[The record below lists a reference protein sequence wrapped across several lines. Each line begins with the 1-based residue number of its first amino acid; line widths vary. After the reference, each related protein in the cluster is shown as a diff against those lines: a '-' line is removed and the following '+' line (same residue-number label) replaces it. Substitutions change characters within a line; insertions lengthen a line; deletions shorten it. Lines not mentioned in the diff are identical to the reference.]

1 MARAKK
7 IPSDEKLAEKSEL
20 FMQNVSS
27 DMSFK
32 SEITN
37 DSMSFDW
44 VNEIEFSCPYLDNI
58 VRNPKVALIKEEE
71 VVKIEK
77 ARKITV
83 ASVKDLSKH
92 THFIEKIDRT
102 TNEVRPSKI
111 LIEHHEET
119 FNTYENRF
127 IYTLID
133 NMLKFIMRKEV
144 ALENFKTKNDKVLE
158 YAASTNNGYEKVNVE
173 LKISS
178 KEMPKGSKENDFQK
192 EIDELKKRVKKM
204 KDYIASWKR
213 SEMLKSLEKAHVAFV
228 VSPIKKTNMILK
240 NPNFQIA
247 MKLWDFLQTYDYDDT
262 DGSKD
267 GLDTTGNEVLKGI
280 LDESFLIDYCVFDS
294 ISSSKREQKE
304 KLSKYAVIMVKKE
317 IHRAVS
323 LLLNCG
329 IKITDE
335 EIIAM
340 ITSEIKN
347 EKEKRAIGSTDIK
360 KKFQSAMDEYLE
372 RTQDYL

>member
-32 SEITN
+32 SELTN

-44 VNEIEFSCPYLDNI
+44 VNEIEFSCPYIDNI

-92 THFIEKIDRT
+92 THFIEKIDKV

-133 NMLKFIMRKEV
+133 NMLRFIMRKEV

-158 YAASTNNGYEKVNVE
+158 YAATTNNGYEKVNVE

-192 EIDELKKRVKKM
+192 EIEELKKRVKKM

-228 VSPIKKTNMILK
+228 ISPIKKTNMILK

-267 GLDTTGNEVLKGI
+267 GLDTTGDDVLKGI

-317 IHRAVS
+317 IQRAVS

-340 ITSEIKN
+340 ITNEIKN
-347 EKEKRAIGSTDIK
+347 EKEKRAIGNTDIK

>member
-32 SEITN
+32 SELTN

-44 VNEIEFSCPYLDNI
+44 VNEIEFSCPYIDNI

-92 THFIEKIDRT
+92 THFIEKIDKV

-133 NMLKFIMRKEV
+133 NMLRFIMRKEV

-158 YAASTNNGYEKVNVE
+158 YAATTNNGYEKVNVE

-192 EIDELKKRVKKM
+192 EIEELKKRVKKM

-213 SEMLKSLEKAHVAFV
+213 SEMLKSLEKAHVSFV
-228 VSPIKKTNMILK
+228 ISPIKKTNMILK

-267 GLDTTGNEVLKGI
+267 GLDTTGDDVLKGI

-317 IHRAVS
+317 IQRAVS

-340 ITSEIKN
+340 ITNEIKN
-347 EKEKRAIGSTDIK
+347 EKEKRAIGNTDIK

>member
-7 IPSDEKLAEKSEL
+7 FPSDEKLAEKSEL

-44 VNEIEFSCPYLDNI
+44 VNEIEFSCPYIDNI

-92 THFIEKIDRT
+92 THFIEKIDKV

-133 NMLKFIMRKEV
+133 NMLRFIMRKEV

-192 EIDELKKRVKKM
+192 EIDDLKKRVKKM

-247 MKLWDFLQTYDYDDT
+247 MKLWDFLQTYDYEDT

-267 GLDTTGNEVLKGI
+267 GLDTTGNDVLKGI

-294 ISSSKREQKE
+294 ISSSKREQKD

-372 RTQDYL
+372 RTQNYL

>member
-32 SEITN
+32 SELTN

-44 VNEIEFSCPYLDNI
+44 VNQIEFSCPYIDNI

-92 THFIEKIDRT
+92 THFIEKIDKV

-133 NMLKFIMRKEV
+133 NLLKFIMRKEV

-158 YAASTNNGYEKVNVE
+158 YAASTNNGYERVEVE

-178 KEMPKGSKENDFQK
+178 KELPKGSKENDFQK
-192 EIDELKKRVKKM
+192 ELDDLKKRIKKM

-213 SEMLKSLEKAHVAFV
+213 SEMLKSLEKAHVSFV

-247 MKLWDFLQTYDYDDT
+247 MKLWDFLQTYDYEDT

-267 GLDTTGNEVLKGI
+267 GLDTTGDDVLKGI

-317 IHRAVS
+317 IQRAVS

>member
-1 MARAKK
+1 
-7 IPSDEKLAEKSEL
+7 
-20 FMQNVSS
+20 
-27 DMSFK
+27 
-32 SEITN
+32 
-37 DSMSFDW
+37 
-44 VNEIEFSCPYLDNI
+44 
-58 VRNPKVALIKEEE
+58 
-71 VVKIEK
+71 
-77 ARKITV
+77 
-83 ASVKDLSKH
+83 
-92 THFIEKIDRT
+92 
-102 TNEVRPSKI
+102 
-111 LIEHHEET
+111 
-119 FNTYENRF
+119 
-127 IYTLID
+127 
-133 NMLKFIMRKEV
+133 MLRFIMRKEV

-192 EIDELKKRVKKM
+192 EIEELKKRVKKM

-228 VSPIKKTNMILK
+228 ISPIKKTNMILK

-267 GLDTTGNEVLKGI
+267 GLDTTGDDVLKGI

-294 ISSSKREQKE
+294 ISTSKREQKE

-317 IHRAVS
+317 IQRAVS

-347 EKEKRAIGSTDIK
+347 EKDKRAVGSTDVK

-372 RTQDYL
+372 RTQNYL

>member
-347 EKEKRAIGSTDIK
+347 EKEKRVIGSTDIK

>member
-32 SEITN
+32 SELTN

-44 VNEIEFSCPYLDNI
+44 VNEIEFSCPYIDNI

-92 THFIEKIDRT
+92 THFIEKIDKV

-133 NMLKFIMRKEV
+133 NLLKFIMRKEV

-158 YAASTNNGYEKVNVE
+158 YAATTNNGYEKVNVE

-192 EIDELKKRVKKM
+192 EIEELKKRVKKM

-228 VSPIKKTNMILK
+228 ISPIKKTNMILK

-267 GLDTTGNEVLKGI
+267 GLDTTGDDVLKGI

-317 IHRAVS
+317 IQRAVS

-340 ITSEIKN
+340 ITNEIKN
-347 EKEKRAIGSTDIK
+347 EKEKRAIGNTDIK

>member
-7 IPSDEKLAEKSEL
+7 IASDEKLAEKSEL

-32 SEITN
+32 SELTN

-44 VNEIEFSCPYLDNI
+44 VNKIEFSCPYLDNI

-92 THFIEKIDRT
+92 THFIEKIDKV

-133 NMLKFIMRKEV
+133 NMLRFIMRKEV

-192 EIDELKKRVKKM
+192 EIDELKIRVKKM

-213 SEMLKSLEKAHVAFV
+213 SDMLKSLEKAHVAFV
-228 VSPIKKTNMILK
+228 ISPIKKTNMILK

-247 MKLWDFLQTYDYDDT
+247 MKLWDFLQTYDYEDT
-262 DGSKD
+262 DGSKE
-267 GLDTTGNEVLKGI
+267 GLDTTGDDVLKGI

-304 KLSKYAVIMVKKE
+304 QLSKYAVIMVKNE
-317 IHRAVS
+317 IQRAVS

-340 ITSEIKN
+340 ITSQIKN
-347 EKEKRAIGSTDIK
+347 EKDKRAIGSTDVK

>member
-1 MARAKK
+1 MAKAAK
-7 IPSDEKLAEKSEL
+7 IASDEKLKEKSEL

-32 SEITN
+32 SELTN

-44 VNEIEFSCPYLDNI
+44 VNEIEFSCPYIDNI

-92 THFIEKIDRT
+92 THFIEKIDKV

-127 IYTLID
+127 IYTLIE
-133 NMLKFIMRKEV
+133 NMLRFIMRKEV

-158 YAASTNNGYEKVNVE
+158 YAASTNNGFEKVNIE
-173 LKISS
+173 FKISS

-192 EIDELKKRVKKM
+192 EIDALKVRVKKM

-228 VSPIKKTNMILK
+228 ISPIKKTNMILK

-247 MKLWDFLQTYDYDDT
+247 MKLWDFLQTYDYEDT

-267 GLDTTGNEVLKGI
+267 GLDTTGDDVLKGI

-294 ISSSKREQKE
+294 ISISKREQKD

-317 IHRAVS
+317 IQRAVS
-323 LLLNCG
+323 LLLNSG

-335 EIIAM
+335 EIISM

-347 EKEKRAIGSTDIK
+347 EKDKRTIGSTDVK
-360 KKFQSAMDEYLE
+360 KKFQTAMDEYLE

>member
-7 IPSDEKLAEKSEL
+7 IHSDEKLAEKSEL

-347 EKEKRAIGSTDIK
+347 EKEKRVIGSTDIK